1 MYHLIPVH
9 LFHVVSQV
17 SEQLEREQKD
27 DSPSVKIDESLTGAV
42 VQVGDQNNNPDDK
55 VLVMGKDECMM
66 PPHV

>member
-27 DSPSVKIDESLTGAV
+27 DSPSVKTDESLTGAV
-42 VQVGDQNNNPDDK
+42 V
-55 VLVMGKDECMM
+55 
-66 PPHV
+66 